1 MSCFYIWNCALHQ
14 EGVVSLWLNACL
26 YLFKISGQFVSLY
39 QRTCMTVSAKFI
51 ILMRNRNISFQV
63 NEMIVKNIKHKTY
76 FKFECFTWTIAKN
89 PFAVLV
95 IFLIKEPLNYI
106 LASVDTVKYLIDNTS
121 RNLEKWNQQ
130 HFVQQQK
137 DTTRMNVWKIRVD
150 FLLYCVVSFM
160 NFNNKKG

>member
-51 ILMRNRNISFQV
+51 ILIRNRNISFQV

-76 FKFECFTWTIAKN
+76 FKFECFTWTNCQEPFCCFVNFLDQRTLKLYSRFRGHSEILNRQYIA
-89 PFAVLV
+89 
-95 IFLIKEPLNYI
+95 EPWKMKST
-106 LASVDTVKYLIDNTS
+106 A
-121 RNLEKWNQQ
+121 
-130 HFVQQQK
+130 FC
-137 DTTRMNVWKIRVD
+137 TTTKRHYTYECMEN
-150 FLLYCVVSFM
+150 
-160 NFNNKKG
+160 